1 MTHREYPA
9 LRKLF
14 LQWMFVERLVLFSR
28 AQEFFLEITSTLDF
42 GLDEDNEKGKI
53 NYPVTKRL

>member
-14 LQWMFVERLVLFSR
+14 LQWMLVERLVLFST
-28 AQEFFLEITSTLDF
+28 AQEFFQEITKTLDF
-42 GLDEDNEKGKI
+42 GRDEDNEKGT
-53 NYPVTKRL
+53 YDLYFT